1 MMGFRRVPR
10 LGLFMLLLTGAMA
23 SRAGAE
29 IIGVVTGLSG
39 SATVQHAAGNGSEP
53 LVLNKELQQGDI
65 LRTGSGARV
74 RVTLRDSTVLSL
86 GADSELRLD
95 HLAVSAPPA
104 NPGSLFTLGGG
115 FLRTVV
121 GRLQPGSR
129 FEIHSPS
136 MVAAVRGTDWIESYS
151 DGTTELF
158 VAADRVLATSPVN
171 ATDWA
176 LLGPGEGVS
185 FKVGSPH
192 TPVIRWGQEKIN
204 RYIEATRVREA
215 TDEPVG
221 DASCSERRHGHAGG
235 FSDDQ
240 R

>member
-1 MMGFRRVPR
+1 MMGFRRVAR
-10 LGLFMLLLTGAMA
+10 LGLFLLLLTGTMT
-23 SRAGAE
+23 SRAGAQ
-29 IIGVVTGLSG
+29 IIGTVTGLSG
-39 SATVQHAAGNGSEP
+39 SATVQHSGGSALEP
-53 LVLNKELQQGDI
+53 LVLGKEVQQGDT

-86 GADSELRLD
+86 GADTQLRLD
-95 HLAVSAPPA
+95 HFAVSAPPA
-104 NPGSLFTLGGG
+104 DVDSLFTLGGG

-121 GRLQPGSR
+121 GRLQPESR

-158 VAADRVLATSPVN
+158 VAADRVLATSTVN
-171 ATDWA
+171 GNDWA
-176 LLGPGEGVS
+176 LLGAGEGVS

-204 RYIEATRVREA
+204 RYVEATRV
-215 TDEPVG
+215 P
-221 DASCSERRHGHAGG
+221 
-235 FSDDQ
+235 
-240 R
+240 

>member
-1 MMGFRRVPR
+1 MMGFRRVAR
-10 LGLFMLLLTGAMA
+10 FGLFMLLLTGAIT
-23 SRAGAE
+23 SRAGTQ

-39 SATVQHAAGNGSEP
+39 SATVQHAGGTGSEP
-53 LVLNKELQQGDI
+53 LMLSKEVHQGDV

-86 GADSELRLD
+86 GADTELRLD
-95 HLAVSAPPA
+95 HLAVSVPPA
-104 NPGSLFTLGGG
+104 DSGSLFTLGGG

-158 VAADRVLATSPVN
+158 VAADRVLATSTVN
-171 ATDWA
+171 ANDWA
-176 LLGPGEGVS
+176 LLDAGEGVS
-185 FKVGSPH
+185 FEVGSPH
-192 TPVIRWGQEKIN
+192 TPVIRWGQEKVN
-204 RYIEATRVREA
+204 RYVEATRV
-215 TDEPVG
+215 P
-221 DASCSERRHGHAGG
+221 
-235 FSDDQ
+235 
-240 R
+240 